1 MNSHNAKKKRFPVLR
16 ALTLLLLATCLLAG
30 CSFPGGAT
38 RTTVTIDENG
48 RLTEDIVEDLGG
60 QDYTAEELQ
69 SFVESSLA
77 AYNPAEEER
86 IKLLSCRVENGSVK
100 ISMQYESVE
109 DYTAFNQVICFQ
121 GTLKQAE
128 DAGYSL
134 DRSWREP
141 NGSEGD
147 PQIIREREKEWKI
160 FIVSEP
166 IHVKVPDKILY
177 ASENVKIT
185 GRLTAVVE
193 TVMNEGPADASGQ
206 DEAETA
212 AAAAES
218 PDVHPLATVAE
229 RFAYVIYK

>member
-1 MNSHNAKKKRFPVLR
+1 MKRPSVLR
-16 ALTLLLLATCLLAG
+16 VLTLILLAACLLAG

-38 RTTVTIDENG
+38 RTTLSIDENG
-48 RLTEDIVEDLGG
+48 RLTEDIVEDLNGE
-60 QDYTAEELQ
+60 DYTAEELQ

-77 AYNPAEEER
+77 AYNPAEEEK

-100 ISMQYESVE
+100 ISLQYESVE
-109 DYTAFNQVICFQ
+109 DYAAYNQIICFQ

-134 DRSWREP
+134 DRSWLEP

-147 PQIIREREKEWKI
+147 PQIIREREKEWKV

-177 ASENVKIT
+177 ASENVRIT
-185 GRLTAVVE
+185 GRLTATVE
-193 TVMNEGPADASGQ
+193 TVMNEKPADTSAPEEDGS
-206 DEAETA
+206 DETPV
-212 AAAAES
+212 ES
-218 PDVHPLATVAE
+218 PDLHPLATVAE

>member
-1 MNSHNAKKKRFPVLR
+1 MKRPSVLR
-16 ALTLLLLATCLLAG
+16 VLTLILLAACLLAG

-38 RTTVTIDENG
+38 RTTLSIDENG
-48 RLTEDIVEDLGG
+48 RLTEDIVEDLNGE
-60 QDYTAEELQ
+60 DYTAEELQ

-77 AYNPAEEER
+77 AYNPSEEEK

-100 ISMQYESVE
+100 ISLQYESVE
-109 DYTAFNQVICFQ
+109 DYAAYNQIICFQ

-134 DRSWREP
+134 DRSWLEP

-147 PQIIREREKEWKI
+147 PQIIREREKEWKV

-177 ASENVKIT
+177 ASENVRIT
-185 GRLTAVVE
+185 GRLTATVE
-193 TVMNEGPADASGQ
+193 TVMNEKPADTSAPEEDGS
-206 DEAETA
+206 DETPV
-212 AAAAES
+212 ES
-218 PDVHPLATVAE
+218 PDLHPLATVAE